1 MNKLHSPWVRLA
13 LILALT
19 FVAVFGVVRTVW
31 AGEVIDGETIPE
43 GTVVDDDAVISG
55 EDVVVDG
62 DVIGDLLAF
71 GNTVTINGKVA
82 GSLVAA
88 GQEVYINGQV
98 DGTVYVAAARLELGP
113 LAVTGRNVYYGG
125 FRIATKEGSS
135 VGRDLNAVAI
145 GAQLA
150 GQVGRKTNAIF
161 GIVELVDKIRE
172 TITNQT
178 SGVEAPSPALGALG
192 ADGSSL
198 LTMVNSTGKGNPGYA
213 APADGVSRDAALE
226 SLQASSGVDWDKIG
240 DWLVGRL
247 AQLIVLFIVG
257 GLALWLVPS
266 QFDGWAQSAY
276 HKPLP
281 SAGLGLLTY
290 ILGYAG
296 AIMLAVLLFFGGLA
310 MGIAVAWEL
319 ALSLW
324 ALGFSSL
331 ILAFVVFVIFVSY
344 VSKAILAYLG
354 GLLIL
359 DRVAPDIRGRKAL
372 ALLLGL
378 LLYVL
383 IVAIPTLGPIIGVLV
398 TILGLGAVWVA
409 WLDGRR
415 RKREQET
422 YEKIKVEMEA
432 LPAGAGPNGVVSA
445 GAIDI
450 GALSAVD
457 ARFAD
462 AVDLGR
468 QRAESDIRARINDLG
483 KQNGPWSYSEALG
496 AAASTPFD
504 RALLAVMGIGAAS
517 KEQNVYYIAATDDEG
532 SPLRSDTEYTIT
544 GKDLPA
550 RWWSITA
557 YDPLF
562 LIANEQKK
570 YAISKSTLELDKD
583 GNWQAFLTADPR
595 EAGHWIH
602 SGGSEAELSLTL
614 RLYNPSPEV
623 LADMGA
629 VDLPEIFPSPAE
641 APEEV
646 VEIVDVVEVEL
657 ESEPSVLP
665 ADEETA
671 DAGDVADGSVETGAD
686 AEGDEADE

>member
-1 MNKLHSPWVRLA
+1 MNKLHSPWIRLS

-31 AGEVIDGETIPE
+31 AGEIIDGETIPK
-43 GTVVDDDAVISG
+43 GTVIEDDAVISG

-88 GQEVYINGQV
+88 GQEVQINGEV

-113 LAVTGRNVYYGG
+113 SAITERNVYYAG
-125 FRIATKEGSS
+125 FRIVTDEGSS
-135 VGRDLNAVAI
+135 VGRDLNTVAI
-145 GAQLA
+145 GAQFA
-150 GQVGRKTNAIF
+150 GQVGRNLNAMI
-161 GIVELVDKIRE
+161 GIVELVDKVRE

-178 SGVEAPSPALGALG
+178 SGIEAPSPVIGTLGVEG
-192 ADGSSL
+192 GGL
-198 LTMVNSTGKGNPGYA
+198 LTMVNSTGRRGPGIA
-213 APADGVSRDAALE
+213 APAYGSSRDIALMP
-226 SLQASSGVDWDKIG
+226 SQANGGVDWDKIG
-240 DWLVGRL
+240 DWFSGRL

-257 GLALWLVPS
+257 GLALWLIPS
-266 QFDGWAQSAY
+266 QFDGWAQSVR

-296 AIMLAVLLFFGGLA
+296 AIMTAVLLFFGGLA

-344 VSKAILAYLG
+344 VSKAIVAYLG

-359 DRVAPDIRGRKAL
+359 DRVAPGIRGRKVL

-378 LLYVL
+378 LLYVI
-383 IVAIPTLGPIIGVLV
+383 IVTIPTLGPIIGFLV

-422 YEKIKVEMEA
+422 YEKIRAELDAEEPKDIVPGE
-432 LPAGAGPNGVVSA
+432 
-445 GAIDI
+445 AIDV
-450 GALSAVD
+450 GALSAAD

-462 AVDLGR
+462 AVELGR
-468 QRAESDIRARINDLG
+468 QRAESDIQARINDLG
-483 KQNGPWSYSEALG
+483 EKNGPWSYSEALG
-496 AAASTPFD
+496 EVASDPFD
-504 RALLAVMGIGAAS
+504 RALLSVMGILAAS
-517 KEQNVYYIAATDDEG
+517 KEQNVYYIADADSEG
-532 SPLRSDTEYTIT
+532 NPLRGDTDYTIT

-562 LIANEQKK
+562 LIANEKNR
-570 YAISKSTLELDKD
+570 YSINKSTLELDKD
-583 GNWQAFLTADPR
+583 GRWQAFLTAEPR
-595 EAGHWIH
+595 EDKQWIH
-602 SGGSEAELSLTL
+602 SGGGETELSLAL

-629 VDLPEIFPSPAE
+629 IDLPEILPAPAE
-641 APEEV
+641 APEEAAEV
-646 VEIVDVVEVEL
+646 ADVVEVEP
-657 ESEPSVLP
+657 ESDTSVP
-665 ADEETA
+665 ATDEEGD
-671 DAGDVADGSVETGAD
+671 DAGDVADDSAEPDAS

>member
-1 MNKLHSPWVRLA
+1 
-13 LILALT
+13 
-19 FVAVFGVVRTVW
+19 
-31 AGEVIDGETIPE
+31 
-43 GTVVDDDAVISG
+43 
-55 EDVVVDG
+55 
-62 DVIGDLLAF
+62 
-71 GNTVTINGKVA
+71 
-82 GSLVAA
+82 
-88 GQEVYINGQV
+88 
-98 DGTVYVAAARLELGP
+98 

-145 GAQLA
+145 GAQFA
-150 GQVGRKTNAIF
+150 GQVGRKTNAMI

-198 LTMVNSTGKGNPGYA
+198 LTMVNSTGKRNPGYA

-226 SLQASSGVDWDKIG
+226 PLQASSGVDWDKIG

-383 IVAIPTLGPIIGVLV
+383 IVAIPTLGPIIGFLV

-432 LPAGAGPNGVVSA
+432 QPAGEEPHGVVPA

-457 ARFAD
+457 SRFTDARLVD
-462 AVDLGR
+462 ALELGR
-468 QRAESDIRARINDLG
+468 QRAESDVRERINDLG

-504 RALLAVMGIGAAS
+504 RALLAVMGIGAAR
-517 KEQNVYYIAATDDEG
+517 KEQNVYYIAATDSEG
-532 SPLRSDTEYTIT
+532 NALRGDIEYTIT

-550 RWWSITA
+550 RWWSVTA

-570 YAISKSTLELDKD
+570 YSISKSTLELDKD
-583 GNWQAFLTADPR
+583 GSWQAFLTAEPR
-595 EAGHWIH
+595 EDENWIH
-602 SGGSEAELSLTL
+602 SGGGEAELSLTL

-629 VDLPEIFPSPAE
+629 VELPEILP
-641 APEEV
+641 APEEI

-665 ADEETA
+665 TGEETA
-671 DAGDVADGSVETGAD
+671 DAGNVADSTVETGTE